1 MTTCTVA
8 GMSHAYDVFEGY
20 SVSPRQQYALVMNI
34 FGSEE
39 GDGLISMTWHCGR
52 PRIMHVSLSIVH
64 QLRCGRGLIGLAPE
78 CWCMRFTIAPGLIV
92 SAACFLIRIRN
103 RGSFQK
109 RGFYFSS
116 GNVVLILMMLPRCM
130 HWTLTLEKLI
140 CKVQRKQ
147 LKPTCDARAILKRIR
162 I

>member
-1 MTTCTVA
+1 MATNPKYTLTSAKKKHPQERFGANGLMTTCTVA

-20 SVSPRQQYALVMNI
+20 SMSPRQQYALVMNI

-78 CWCMRFTIAPGLIV
+78 C
-92 SAACFLIRIRN
+92 
-103 RGSFQK
+103 
-109 RGFYFSS
+109 
-116 GNVVLILMMLPRCM
+116 
-130 HWTLTLEKLI
+130 
-140 CKVQRKQ
+140 
-147 LKPTCDARAILKRIR
+147 
-162 I
+162 